1 MGQLQAPIIVV
12 LIDAAQTSFC
22 SSKKKKIWGRTERKL
37 QISGTL
43 ASPVCVM
50 CRKPHFWD
58 TRTVHVSRVNAAA
71 ISVTFWTGR
80 GAVALPASVTVAKEP
95 GELWI
100 EPNAQELGTLSW
112 LPSADRSHKPWSCDA
127 FPLRRN
133 SRIAENIPQLRLSE
147 YLVCKRI
154 KVYAICRTTL
164 EAEEVAYAQVSR
176 IDWKNSMFT
185 KNG

>member
-12 LIDAAQTSFC
+12 LIHAAQTRLSAVTKNKFVAAQRENYTFL
-22 SSKKKKIWGRTERKL
+22 GRSRH
-37 QISGTL
+37 Q
-43 ASPVCVM
+43 C
-50 CRKPHFWD
+50 
-58 TRTVHVSRVNAAA
+58 RTVHVSRVNAAA

-80 GAVALPASVTVAKEP
+80 GAVALPASVTVAKER

-100 EPNAQELGTLSW
+100 EPNAEELGRLSW
-112 LPSADRSHKPWSCDA
+112 LPSTDKSHKSWSCDA
-127 FPLRRN
+127 FPLRCN
-133 SRIAENIPQLRLSE
+133 SRIAENIPQLRWSE

-164 EAEEVAYAQVSR
+164 EAKEVAYAQVSR
-176 IDWKNSMFT
+176 IDWKNSMLT